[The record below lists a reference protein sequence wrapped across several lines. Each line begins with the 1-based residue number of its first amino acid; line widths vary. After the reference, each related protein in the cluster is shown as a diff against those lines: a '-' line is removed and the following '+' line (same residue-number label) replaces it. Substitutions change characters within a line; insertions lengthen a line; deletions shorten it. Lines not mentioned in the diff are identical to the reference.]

1 MLFLTVKPGEDVI
14 FDRERIVVR
23 VVHLL
28 GTEARLRITDLG
40 YSEHVLRAGHSYTI
54 EPGLVVVLRSIT
66 RGVAKM
72 GFIAPD
78 HVAIQR
84 RKVYERLHQGMQ

>member
-28 GTEARLRITDLG
+28 GGEARLRITCDLG
-40 YSEHVLRAGHSYTI
+40 YLEHALRAGAPYTI
-54 EPGLVVVLRSIT
+54 EPGVVVVLRSIT
-66 RGVAKM
+66 RGVAKL
-72 GFIAPD
+72 GIIAPD
-78 HVAIQR
+78 HVVIQR
-84 RKVYERLHQGMQ
+84 RKVYERIRA